1 MGLIHG
7 FVQGARGPGVCVHL
21 VIQRKCRRF
30 QRIGSMSVRVQ
41 HEGAVEMNAKRDD
54 GRRRSGARFQQ
65 LAIGR
70 ARRFVTCDELSYAIR
85 KARARTGEIRSQS
98 LVNSGF
104 LLIHVVEVAE
114 NVVFCGFSGAGGAVE
129 DSWIPALRGW
139 QAHGK
144 RMASAWQAHGR
155 RMAGARRVFKYGEPI
170 DYALEAVG
178 ILAAIASGVALAMM
192 NLIIGGMMNLMSD
205 FSSITA
211 DPDKFMAKVSK
222 NALYFVYIGIA
233 RFATTYV
240 YSALFT
246 YVAFKLTRNVRR
258 TYLQAALS
266 QEISF
271 FDHGTAGSIAMQ
283 ATTNGK
289 LIQSGI
295 AEKLGLFFSSIST
308 FVAAFIIA
316 FVSQWKLTLIISC
329 IVPAIIVVSGGMA
342 ALDSGLETKILQIN
356 AEAGTYAESAL
367 GSIRAIKAFSLESRI
382 MHKYSSYLG
391 NSRAIGAKKSP
402 IYGVMFGWQYF
413 IVYAGMALAF
423 WQGIAMIARKEVD
436 GVGTVFTV
444 LFSVIIASIS
454 INGIAPHIMAFSRAA
469 TSASELFGLI
479 DRHSEINPFD
489 ETGKVPDC
497 RIGNYLTY
505 G

>member
-1 MGLIHG
+1 MAGAWQMRG
-7 FVQGARGPGVCVHL
+7 QGVLASRPTGAP
-21 VIQRKCRRF
+21 
-30 QRIGSMSVRVQ
+30 VR
-41 HEGAVEMNAKRDD
+41 D
-54 GRRRSGARFQQ
+54 GRRWATGAIDLRVNLDRPGARLTSF
-65 LAIGR
+65 LCLLPISAGEAMSR
-70 ARRFVTCDELSYAIR
+70 SSTME
-85 KARARTGEIRSQS
+85 KAGVSSSSASAESAKISNKTDGKTTTGFG
-98 LVNSGF
+98 GF
-104 LLIHVVEVAE
+104 L
-114 NVVFCGFSGAGGAVE
+114 
-129 DSWIPALRGW
+129 
-139 QAHGK
+139 
-144 RMASAWQAHGR
+144 
-155 RMAGARRVFKYGEPI
+155 RVFKYGEPI

-316 FVSQWKLTLIISC
+316 FVSQ
-329 IVPAIIVVSGGMA
+329 
-342 ALDSGLETKILQIN
+342 
-356 AEAGTYAESAL
+356 
-367 GSIRAIKAFSLESRI
+367 
-382 MHKYSSYLG
+382 
-391 NSRAIGAKKSP
+391 
-402 IYGVMFGWQYF
+402 
-413 IVYAGMALAF
+413 
-423 WQGIAMIARKEVD
+423 
-436 GVGTVFTV
+436 
-444 LFSVIIASIS
+444 
-454 INGIAPHIMAFSRAA
+454 
-469 TSASELFGLI
+469 
-479 DRHSEINPFD
+479 
-489 ETGKVPDC
+489 
-497 RIGNYLTY
+497 
-505 G
+505 